1 MAVVATGFFDGVHIG
16 HRKVIDTLVSSSRS
30 RGEEAVVVTFARHPR
45 AVLQQHARELR
56 LLSSPAE
63 KKSMLLSLGV
73 DRVEILDFTP
83 EFARMRAEEYLMY
96 VVKKRLCGTAVLLGY
111 DNRIGSDC
119 LTPELISPVAEGMGL
134 DVIEVAAV
142 EMNGTADVPVSSTKI
157 RNALSEG
164 RIGDANR
171 MLGYEYFLHGVVVP
185 GKQLGRVIGF
195 PTANMQ
201 MYEPLKLIPER
212 GVYLTEVQ
220 STGRRFYG
228 MTNVGDIVETHI
240 FNFNEDI
247 YGLDIT
253 IQFKK
258 RLRDERRFRSI
269 DELKSQLV
277 SDEDTCLRLCEA
289 LPRL

>member
-56 LLSSPAE
+56 LLSSPDE
-63 KKSMLLSLGV
+63 KKAMLLSLGA
-73 DRVEILDFTP
+73 DRVEVLDFSP
-83 EFARMRAEEYLMY
+83 EFSKMKAEEYLCE
-96 VVKKRLCGTAVLLGY
+96 VVGKRLGGTAVLLGY
-111 DNRIGSDC
+111 DNRLGSDC
-119 LTPELISPVAEGMGL
+119 LTPELISPIAKSLGM
-134 DVIEVAAV
+134 DVVIVPAV
-142 EMNGTADVPVSSTKI
+142 DIDGSADVPVSSTKI
-157 RNALSEG
+157 RHTLAAGEVEK
-164 RIGDANR
+164 ANG

-201 MYEPLKLIPER
+201 MYEPLKLVPGR
-212 GVYLTEVQ
+212 GVYLTEVLT
-220 STGRRFYG
+220 TGRRFYG

-240 FNFNEDI
+240 FGFNEDI
-247 YGLDIT
+247 YGMDIT

-258 RLRDERRFRSI
+258 RLRDERRFLSI
-269 DELKSQLV
+269 DELKSQLIC
-277 SDEDTCLRLCEA
+277 DEDICLKLCEA